1 MKSLWNAGEK
11 SKHIPAALALA
22 VLSLALA
29 ASRPARADQVDDF
42 VKAELERQKIPGV
55 SIAVVRNGEVVKAQ
69 GYGLS
74 NVELNVAATADTIY
88 QSGSVGK
95 QFTATLVMILVEE
108 GKMSL
113 DDHISKYIPDAPAIW
128 KDITLRHLLTHTS
141 GISNRIYEKINMR
154 QDYTEDELIKQLA
167 DFPLDFQPGDN
178 WNYSNSGYVT
188 LGILIHKATG
198 RFYGDLLHEKIFEP
212 LGMKTARII
221 DEADII
227 PNRAA
232 GYRLVDGALKN
243 QEWVAPKLNTTADGS
258 LYLTV
263 LDMAKWDAALYTEK
277 LLKKASFDLMW
288 TPVKLNSGKTQP
300 YGFGWSLGETNGHR
314 VIEHGGAWQGFTSHI
329 ARYVN
334 DKLTVIV
341 LANRAGADSGRI
353 GAGVAGLYVAE
364 LAPVKHTAIRID
376 PKIFDAYA
384 GEYEIRPGF
393 VLTVFREGDRFWG
406 QATGQQKAELF
417 PESETTF
424 FLEVVDAQLTF
435 IKDPGGKVT
444 HLILHQGGDRE
455 AKKIK

>member
-1 MKSLWNAGEK
+1 MKPKNVPIAVA
-11 SKHIPAALALA
+11 IA
-22 VLSLALA
+22 VLGLAMA
-29 ASRPARADQVDDF
+29 FSCRVRADQVDDF

-69 GYGLS
+69 GYGLA
-74 NVELNVAATADTIY
+74 NVELNVAATADTVY

-95 QFTATLVMILVEE
+95 QFTATLVMMLVEE

-141 GISNRIYEKINMR
+141 GISNRIYEHINMR
-154 QDYTEDELIKQLA
+154 QDYTEDELIKQIGEL
-167 DFPLDFQPGDN
+167 PLDFQPGDD
-178 WNYSNSGYVT
+178 WKYSNSGYVT

-198 RFYGDLLHEKIFEP
+198 KFYGDLLHEKIFEP

-263 LDMAKWDAALYTEK
+263 LDMARWDTALYTEK
-277 LLKKASFDLMW
+277 LLKRASFDLMW
-288 TPVKLNSGKTQP
+288 TPVKLNSDRARP
-300 YGFGWSLGETNGHR
+300 YGFGWFLDTTRGHR
-314 VIEHGGAWQGFTSHI
+314 LIEHGGAWQGFNAHI
-329 ARYVN
+329 SRYVD

-341 LANRAGADSGRI
+341 LTNRAGADSGRI
-353 GAGVAGLYVAE
+353 AAGIAGLYVAE

-384 GEYEIRPGF
+384 GEYEVRPGF
-393 VLTVFREGDRFWG
+393 VLTFSREGEKFWA
-406 QATGQQKAELF
+406 QATSQSRLEIF

-424 FLEVVDAQLTF
+424 FLEEVDAQITF
-435 IKDPGGKVT
+435 VKNASGTVT
-444 HLILHQGGDRE
+444 HLIMHQGGDVE